1 MVRTWKFWKQ
11 DLRIKPILHRRSGRL
26 AVEPFNH
33 LIHLWD
39 PLCNALTD
47 LWIVLCTKLTWL
59 HRRKSQ
65 LFQQLVPF
73 SLAIVRVRICRSTR
87 SSIRRACSMKEGQ
100 NCGECWQWVLDCSN
114 VVNLLYE
121 LAVMICNL
129 CFGIHHDK
137 SNLGPACMKKSESKI
152 LACKKDVSTI
162 TSFYIFY
169 CFVLHTFITSCTK
182 TCITTPPPAPNMS
195 PQFLLTPGSLQE
207 STSSS
212 RSIISCILCRVVF
225 LGGSVSEDRILD
237 VIGEWLSWTLTP

>member
-152 LACKKDVSTI
+152 LACKKDMSTI

-169 CFVLHTFITSCTK
+169 CFVLHTFITS
-182 TCITTPPPAPNMS
+182 PPAPRHAS
-195 PQFLLTPGSLQE
+195 PPHLLHPTCLPNSCLPLEACRSRLLPLARSSLASCAGLFSLVGPWAKIGSWML
-207 STSSS
+207 
-212 RSIISCILCRVVF
+212 LVN
-225 LGGSVSEDRILD
+225 GSAEL
-237 VIGEWLSWTLTP
+237 